1 MVSNSMIN
9 ASMTSEAEINLLM
22 DKFNDLKTI
31 NERLLA
37 ENERHMKEREQERR
51 GALAQIA

>member
-1 MVSNSMIN
+1 MIN

>member
-1 MVSNSMIN
+1 LVSNSMIN